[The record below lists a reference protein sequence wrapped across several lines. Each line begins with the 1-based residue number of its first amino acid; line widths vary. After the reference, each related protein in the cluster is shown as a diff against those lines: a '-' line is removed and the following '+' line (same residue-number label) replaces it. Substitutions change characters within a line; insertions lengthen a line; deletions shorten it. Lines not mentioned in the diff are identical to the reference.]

1 MDFEWDEAKRQA
13 NLAKHDVDIVNAVL
27 IFENDVFTEEDARYD
42 YGEIRLRS
50 IGFVGNRCYVVIHTE
65 RNGATRLI
73 SAWLGGR
80 RDRRKYQTRFAG
92 GNSPD
97 EGPG

>member
-27 IFENDVFTEEDARYD
+27 IFENEVFTEEDARFD
-42 YGEIRLRS
+42 YGEARFRS
-50 IGFVGNRCYVVIHTE
+50 IGFVDSKCYVVIHTE
-65 RNGATRLI
+65 RNGITRLI